1 MSKDTNTES
10 TIVDSNNTIKERET
24 YSFTISNK
32 TNIEVAMQE
41 YISNKIKS
49 GTKMSSYIRYLIEK
63 DMQENGIV
71 VDGYSY
77 SVPSNNSKSIDNN
90 EIIDKLKSLEQ
101 MILDSSKYGG
111 QVAYDKLVN
120 IEFLLKNTSSNQ
132 SLVSPVMNNSVD
144 TTGILN
150 RLELITNLINT
161 KENSSIN
168 YDLSFRDLTKKLN
181 DIETILNRDDNN
193 SNLND
198 IIEKLSDIEG
208 LVSEQASNIDS
219 KQIKIL
225 TTAITKLSE
234 QIDLQT
240 ELIENLQDT
249 VSNQNQLIKLLN
261 KDTTRNS
268 DREASVDV
276 NETYD
281 ARRELAKKKAASM
294 IESEL

>member
-32 TNIEVAMQE
+32 TNIEVAMQQF
-41 YISNKIKS
+41 ISNKIKS

-63 DMQENGIV
+63 DMQESGIV

-77 SVPSNNSKSIDNN
+77 STPNASISSIDNN
-90 EIIDKLKSLEQ
+90 DIIDKLKSLEQ
-101 MILDSSKYGG
+101 MILDSSKYSG

-120 IEFLLKNTSSNQ
+120 IEFLVKNTSSNQ
-132 SLVSPVMNNSVD
+132 SLINPITSNSVD

-150 RLELITNLINT
+150 RLDLITNLINT
-161 KENSSIN
+161 KDNSNIN
-168 YDLSFRDLTKKLN
+168 YELNFRDLTKKLN
-181 DIETILNRDDNN
+181 VIENMLSRADDNYN
-193 SNLND
+193 SD
-198 IIEKLSDIEG
+198 YIVEKLSDIEG
-208 LVSEQASNIDS
+208 LVSEQVSSIDS

-234 QIDLQT
+234 QIDMQT

-249 VSNQNQLIKLLN
+249 VANQNQLIKFLN
-261 KDTTRNS
+261 KDTVRN
-268 DREASVDV
+268 
-276 NETYD
+276 NEGEISADMNENYD

-294 IESEL
+294 IKSEL